1 MSIEILEANN
11 PIVLEKIV
19 CIFLAYRNLDVI
31 QMSLESILVEA
42 ITLPKNISL
51 DIVVVENY
59 SENTEHQIKPYLID
73 QVRNRRI
80 SKYISLDENITNN
93 AIEVACENVD
103 LACYDYV
110 IITDGDIFVPQG
122 TVVEQLN
129 ILKKCAE
136 TFACGLTVDY
146 LAWNTNEIKKGK
158 GQYLQ
163 NLRQDWMNL
172 RDDLIYVPIPGGF
185 WFVMFKTED
194 WQTILR
200 IFSLNGIRILDG
212 VIQKFARSIFKRHWV
227 QSKKS
232 VGRELHRE
240 SVALDY
246 DAPLVKNLVMTKLID
261 DGFAYPDQGQVL
273 YQHNRYSTGMIYDY
287 SGMNAVPSHQV
298 IPVNPIYCVNYK
310 YDPYFSTKFDI
321 VANVAKTTG
330 KLFINRKPPNCIVP
344 GVYLI
349 AFGIGTSFYLE
360 EMNAVFLQM
369 RDGEKHPRK
378 GPFDL
383 PDLKFLQFNHI
394 QIEQA
399 VENIEG
405 CTIELKQ
412 ASLDQIAERLSS
424 FLTKN
429 SKIEI
434 VDNAGRVK
442 MQTSNSKK
450 IWAINLGSGTQCL
463 KGWDNLDANE
473 HDGVI
478 YWRAPLL
485 PYETESIDF
494 VYSEHML
501 EYLPYP
507 TGVQLLIE
515 ILRVLKIGGVARIS
529 CPNLLTLV
537 NDYINKKTDRFGSK
551 WKPASPCIL
560 LNEGLT
566 LWGHKFTWDFD
577 EIKRV
582 LALVECHD
590 VYECNYRESKYP
602 ELNNLETRSYFGDLI
617 FEIVKTKSY
626 TFSDQK
632 VN

>member
-1 MSIEILEANN
+1 MSIKILEANN
-11 PIVLEKIV
+11 SIVLEKIV
-19 CIFLAYRNLDVI
+19 CIFLAFRNFDVI
-31 QMSLESILVEA
+31 QMSLESIIVEA
-42 ITLPKNISL
+42 SRLPTNISL
-51 DIVVVENY
+51 DIVVIENY
-59 SENTEHQIKPYLID
+59 SENTEHQVKPYLID
-73 QVRNRRI
+73 QVKNRRI
-80 SKYISLDENITNN
+80 LKYISLDENITNN
-93 AIEVACENVD
+93 AIEVASENVD

-110 IITDGDIFVPQG
+110 VVTDGDIFVPQG

-129 ILKKCAE
+129 ILKKCGE

-146 LAWNTNEIKKGK
+146 QAWNTNETKQGK
-158 GQYLQ
+158 GQYLH
-163 NLRQDWMNL
+163 NLRQDWLNL

-200 IFSLNGIRILDG
+200 VFSLNGIRILDG
-212 VIQKFARSIFKRHWV
+212 VIQKFSRSIFKRHWV

-287 SGMNAVPSHQV
+287 SGMNALPSHQI

-321 VANVAKTTG
+321 VENVAKTTG
-330 KLFINRKPPNCIVP
+330 KLFINRKLPNIIVP

-349 AFGIGTSFYLE
+349 SFGIGTSFYIE

-369 RDGEKHPRK
+369 RDGQKQPRK

-383 PDLKFLQFNHI
+383 PDLKFLEFNHI
-394 QIEQA
+394 QIQQA

-405 CTIELKQ
+405 CTIELNQDPVDK
-412 ASLDQIAERLSS
+412 ITERLSN

-429 SKIEI
+429 STIEI
-434 VDNAGRVK
+434 VDNQGLVK
-442 MQTSNSKK
+442 MRTSNSNK
-450 IWAINLGSGTQCL
+450 IRAVNLGSGPQCI
-463 KGWDNLDANE
+463 KGWDNLDANN

-478 YWRAPLL
+478 SWRAPLL
-485 PYETESIDF
+485 PYETESINF

-501 EYLPYP
+501 EHLPYP
-507 TGVQLLIE
+507 TGVQLLME

-529 CPNLLTLV
+529 TPNLLTLA
-537 NDYINKKTDRFGSK
+537 NDYINQKIDRFAPK
-551 WKPASPCIL
+551 WNPASPCIF
-560 LNEGLT
+560 LNEGIT
-566 LWGHKFTWDFD
+566 LWGHKFTWDFQ
-577 EIKRV
+577 EIQRV
-582 LALVECHD
+582 FAMAECCD
-590 VYECNYRESKYP
+590 VYECSYRQSQYSD
-602 ELNNLETRSYFGDLI
+602 LQNLETRRDFGDLI
-617 FEIVKTKSY
+617 FEIVKNKPYKIS
-626 TFSDQK
+626 
-632 VN
+632 N